1 MDNISEF
8 ALFRTI
14 VQSGGISAG
23 ALALHS
29 SPPAV
34 SRRLAALEKRLGV
47 RLAHR
52 SSRRFKLTDEGLLL
66 YERCCSILDQIR
78 DAEAEVASRGG
89 AARGLLRV
97 GAPADFG
104 RHHIA
109 PLLADFTSRHPGLY
123 THLLPSDAGLEV
135 GVDPCDVILRFGLPN
150 DLDVIARKLVS
161 TASVLCAAPAYL
173 ARHGAPTQPAQLGD
187 HNCLRLQG
195 RHRMNDIWHFDKDGA
210 REEVQVDGTLSST
223 SGEVLLQ
230 WALAGEGISQEAYWD
245 VAEHIDSGR
254 LVRVMPDYTCP
265 ALDLY
270 AVYAP
275 GSPIPPRIR
284 LFVEHIAHALSAH
297 MPRVA

>member
-8 ALFRTI
+8 ALFRAI

-23 ALALHS
+23 AFALHS
-29 SPPAV
+29 SPPVV
-34 SRRLAALEKRLGV
+34 SRRLAALERRLGV
-47 RLAHR
+47 RLAQR

-66 YERCCSILDQIR
+66 YERCCSILAQIR
-78 DAEAEVASRGG
+78 AAEAEVASRGG
-89 AARGLLRV
+89 AARGLLRI

-109 PLLADFTSRHPGLY
+109 PLLADFTSRHSGLY
-123 THLLPSDAGLEV
+123 TQLLPSDAGLEV

-150 DLDVIARKLVS
+150 DLGVIARKLVS

-173 ARHGAPTQPAQLGD
+173 AKHGAPMQPAELGD

-195 RHRMNDIWHFDKDGA
+195 RHRLNDVWHFDNEGTRQDV
-210 REEVQVDGTLSST
+210 RVDGTLSST

-245 VAEHIDSGR
+245 VAEHIANGR
-254 LVRVMPDYTCP
+254 LVRVLPEYTCP

-270 AVYAP
+270 AIYAS

-284 LFVEHIAHALSAH
+284 LFVDYIDHVLRAR
-297 MPRVA
+297 MPRAA